1 MPKKAKTVSTL
12 SEQRKALF
20 DHSKEVLG
28 NFRSACDTHLTA
40 VDDIR
45 THLIALGKEGNFDF
59 REVIIG
65 DTRQAIKNNESLGDP
80 EVIAHCVGFAMSVR
94 EIHAQSTFAGY
105 SADQVKAKGGAE
117 KALEKARKAGKVW
130 YVEAIKGTKR
140 NTGKSTGSSKPESNG
155 KGKGK
160 GKGKTVHPLAGSIDL
175 VARADAHAQNYVNAI
190 TALIDSAPE
199 STNADSLREI
209 RELIAG
215 YHALDI

>member
-1 MPKKAKTVSTL
+1 MSKKVKTVSTI
-12 SEQRKALF
+12 SKTRKGLF
-20 DHSKEVLG
+20 AKSKEVLG
-28 NFRSACDTHLTA
+28 NFKNACASHLTA
-40 VDDIR
+40 VGDIR

-65 DTRQAIKNNESLGDP
+65 DTPQANKKNETLGDP
-80 EVIAHCVGFAMSVR
+80 EVIAHCVGFALGVR

-117 KALEKARKAGKVW
+117 KALEKARNAAKTW

-140 NTGKSTGSSKPESNG
+140 NTGKSTGSTKPQS

-160 GKGKTVHPLAGSIDL
+160 KNGKVVDL
-175 VARADAHAQNYVNAI
+175 VEVADQQALNYVNAI
-190 TALIDSAPE
+190 TALIDSAPK

>member
-1 MPKKAKTVSTL
+1 MSKKVKTVSTI
-12 SEQRKALF
+12 SKTRKGLF
-20 DHSKEVLG
+20 AKSKEVLG
-28 NFRSACDTHLTA
+28 NFKNACASHLTA
-40 VDDIR
+40 VGDIR

-65 DTRQAIKNNESLGDP
+65 DTPQANKKNETLGDP
-80 EVIAHCVGFAMSVR
+80 EVIAHCVGFAISVR

-140 NTGKSTGSSKPESNG
+140 NAGKSTGSTKPQS

-160 GKGKTVHPLAGSIDL
+160 KNGKVTDL
-175 VARADAHAQNYVNAI
+175 VEVADQQAQNYVNAI
-190 TALIDSAPE
+190 TALIDSAPK

>member
-1 MPKKAKTVSTL
+1 MSKKVKTVSTI
-12 SEQRKALF
+12 SKTRKGLF
-20 DHSKEVLG
+20 AKSKEVLG
-28 NFRSACDTHLTA
+28 NFKNACASHLTA
-40 VDDIR
+40 VGDIR

-65 DTRQAIKNNESLGDP
+65 DTPQANKKNETLGDP
-80 EVIAHCVGFAMSVR
+80 EVIAHCVGFALGVR

-117 KALEKARKAGKVW
+117 KALEKARNAAKTW

-140 NTGKSTGSSKPESNG
+140 NTGKSTGSTKPQS

-160 GKGKTVHPLAGSIDL
+160 KNGKVTDL
-175 VARADAHAQNYVNAI
+175 VEVADQQAKNYVNAI

>member
-1 MPKKAKTVSTL
+1 MSKKVKTVSTI
-12 SEQRKALF
+12 SKTRKGLF
-20 DHSKEVLG
+20 AKSKEVLG
-28 NFRSACDTHLTA
+28 NFKNACASHLTA
-40 VDDIR
+40 VGDIR

-65 DTRQAIKNNESLGDP
+65 DTPQANKKNETLGDP
-80 EVIAHCVGFAMSVR
+80 EVIAHCVGFALGVR

-117 KALEKARKAGKVW
+117 KALEKARNAAKTW

-140 NTGKSTGSSKPESNG
+140 NTGKSTGSTKPQS

-160 GKGKTVHPLAGSIDL
+160 KNGKVTDL
-175 VARADAHAQNYVNAI
+175 VEVADQQALNYVNAI
-190 TALIDSAPE
+190 TALIDSAPK

>member
-1 MPKKAKTVSTL
+1 MPKKAKTAKTVSTL
-12 SEQRKALF
+12 SEQRKTLF

-28 NFRSACDTHLTA
+28 NFKSACATHLTA
-40 VDDIR
+40 VGDIR
-45 THLIALGKEGNFDF
+45 THLIALGKEGGFDF

-65 DTRQAIKNNESLGDP
+65 NTRQAIKKNETLGDP
-80 EVIAHCVGFAMSVR
+80 EVIAHCVDFALGVR

-105 SADQVKAKGGAE
+105 SAEQVKAKGG
-117 KALEKARKAGKVW
+117 KKKARDKADKAAKTW

-160 GKGKTVHPLAGSIDL
+160 KNGEVVDL
-175 VARADAHAQNYVNAI
+175 VEVADQHAQNYVHAI
-190 TALIDSAPE
+190 TALVESAPE

-209 RELIAG
+209 IELVAG

>member
-1 MPKKAKTVSTL
+1 MSKKVKTVSTI
-12 SEQRKALF
+12 SKTRKGLF
-20 DHSKEVLG
+20 AKSKEVLG
-28 NFRSACDTHLTA
+28 NFKNACASHLTA
-40 VDDIR
+40 VGDIR

-65 DTRQAIKNNESLGDP
+65 DTPQANKKNETLGDP
-80 EVIAHCVGFAMSVR
+80 EVIAHCVGFALGVR

-117 KALEKARKAGKVW
+117 KALEKARNAAKTW

-140 NTGKSTGSSKPESNG
+140 NAGKSTGSTKPQS

-160 GKGKTVHPLAGSIDL
+160 KNGKVTDL
-175 VARADAHAQNYVNAI
+175 VEVADQQAKNYVNAI
-190 TALIDSAPE
+190 TALIDSAPK

>member
-1 MPKKAKTVSTL
+1 MSKKVKTVSTI
-12 SEQRKALF
+12 SKTRKGLF
-20 DHSKEVLG
+20 AKSKEVLG
-28 NFRSACDTHLTA
+28 NFKNACASHLTA
-40 VDDIR
+40 VGDIR

-65 DTRQAIKNNESLGDP
+65 DTPQANKKNETLGDP
-80 EVIAHCVGFAMSVR
+80 EVIAHCVGFALGVR

-117 KALEKARKAGKVW
+117 KALEKARNAAKTW

-140 NTGKSTGSSKPESNG
+140 NTGKSTGSTKPQS

-160 GKGKTVHPLAGSIDL
+160 KNGKVTDL
-175 VARADAHAQNYVNAI
+175 VEVADQQAKNYVNAI
-190 TALIDSAPE
+190 TALIDSAPK